1 MSMYMKNLSTT
12 VWFALFATVLFGCG
26 GDQVGL
32 TGTAE
37 TPLICKAPE
46 TKTEDGSACEIVIV
60 PCNYPEV
67 PNDLG
72 LCEMDTGA
80 WPDGANGITMPEP
93 EYIPKDG
100 EVVLYYAL
108 TSGEY
113 TGWGLH
119 AFNEGQCT
127 SWAMFDAPG
136 GDDAVTGTSWGIPID
151 PVGVDP
157 NFGVYWVMD
166 TTANLNCGNWI
177 PYNFDASLQVQF
189 TAIAQLAD
197 DTVNPTN
204 RFFLLEGLDLVF
216 PHPRTFDSLVV
227 PGGSTLTCEAPL
239 ILNEAGDACI
249 DDPTA
254 LKTFVP
260 GEATLYLK
268 GSFNEWLGDDV
279 TDEVK
284 AEYVFEYADGVY
296 TMVASIPASA
306 EEYSFKVADDL
317 WSEPT
322 SFGASATE
330 EPVVLSEGKTLV
342 VGEDV
347 GQNITLTVSADTNYQ
362 FIFDA
367 TDPELPVLTV
377 IEVPLKKV
385 MYVKGTLNE
394 WSNTQ
399 AMVYEGDNIYS
410 SVFTLDATD
419 YEFKVADA
427 NWIDDTNFGAA
438 SGDEILDLDTPK
450 SLVFGE
456 GIAQNITITIAEA
469 GNYKFVL
476 DATSTE
482 SPQLT
487 VSTAVPYGNN
497 ALYLKGTMNDWS
509 QVEGFGFAHA
519 DNHYTLVT
527 LLDAATHEFKIAP
540 EDWNDAA
547 TIGGL
552 VDNNLITL
560 DEALTVA
567 VKDDDGT
574 ENLRLVVDAPAM
586 YHFDINATDKHAP
599 VLLVSE
605 YTPFAAR
612 TMMLKG
618 TMNDWS
624 NDEAYAFTYD
634 AGIFTLET
642 TLDAATHEFK
652 VASADWEDDST
663 IGGLVDMNV
672 VTVAEPL
679 TVAIKNDGGTENIR
693 LVVAEQTTYVFTVD
707 ATMVGAP
714 VLTIAVKE

>member
-1 MSMYMKNLSTT
+1 MSMYMKKLLTT
-12 VWFALFATVLFGCG
+12 MLFAISAAALSSCG

-37 TPLICKAPE
+37 TSLICKAPE
-46 TKTEDGSACEIVIV
+46 TLTDDGTACELIIV

-67 PNDLG
+67 PNELG

-80 WPDGANGITMPEP
+80 WPDGTNGITMPEP
-93 EYIPKDG
+93 EYIPKDD
-100 EVVLYYAL
+100 EIVLYYAL
-108 TSGEY
+108 KEGEY

-119 AFNEGQCT
+119 AFNEGLCT
-127 SWAMFDAPG
+127 SWAMFDGPG
-136 GDDAVTGTSWGIPID
+136 GETTGTSWGIPID

-166 TTANLNCGNWI
+166 ITDNRNCGNWI

-197 DTVNPTN
+197 ETVNPTN

-227 PGGSTLTCEAPL
+227 PGGSTLICEDPQV
-239 ILNEAGDACI
+239 LNETGDACI

-254 LKTFVP
+254 LVTFVP

-268 GSFNEWLGDDV
+268 GSFNDWTTNED
-279 TDEVK
+279 
-284 AEYVFEYADGVY
+284 YVFEYADGVY
-296 TMVASIPASA
+296 TMVASLAAAA
-306 EEYSFKVADDL
+306 EDYNFKIADDL

-322 SFGASATE
+322 SFGATATE
-330 EPVVLSEGKTLV
+330 EPVVLGEDKTLV

-347 GQNITLTVSADTNYQ
+347 GQNITLTVSADANYQ

-377 IEVPLKKV
+377 IEVPLKRV

-394 WSNTQ
+394 WSNSQ

-410 SVFTLDATD
+410 SVFTLEATD

-427 NWIDDTNFGAA
+427 NWIDDTNFGATL
-438 SGDEILDLDTPK
+438 GDEMIDLDTPK

-456 GIAQNITITIAEA
+456 GVAQNITLTITEA

-482 SPQLT
+482 APLLT

-497 ALYLKGTMNDWS
+497 ELYLKGTMNDWS
-509 QVEGFGFAHA
+509 QVEGFGFAYA
-519 DNHYTLVT
+519 DNHYTLAT
-527 LLDAATHEFKIAP
+527 LLEPATHEFKIAP
-540 EDWNDAA
+540 DDWNDAA
-547 TIGGL
+547 SIGGL
-552 VDNNLITL
+552 PDNALITL

-567 VKDDDGT
+567 VKDDGGS
-574 ENLRLVVDAPAM
+574 ENLRFVVDASAM
-586 YHFDINATDKHAP
+586 YQFDIDATDKHAP

-605 YTPFAAR
+605 YTPFVAR

-624 NDEAYAFTYD
+624 NDVAYEFTYA

-642 TLDAATHEFK
+642 TVDAATHEFK
-652 VASADWEDDST
+652 IASADWEDDST
-663 IGGLVDMNV
+663 IGGLPDMNL

-679 TVAIKNDGGTENIR
+679 TVAIKDDGGTENIR
-693 LVVAEQTTYVFTVD
+693 LVVDAQTTYIFTVD
-707 ATMVGAP
+707 ATIVGAP
-714 VLTIAVKE
+714 VLTVTVKE

>member
-1 MSMYMKNLSTT
+1 MSMYMKKLLTT
-12 VWFALFATVLFGCG
+12 MLFALSAAVLSSCG

-32 TGTAE
+32 TGTAD
-37 TPLICKAPE
+37 TLLICKSPE
-46 TKTEDGSACEIVIV
+46 TKTEDGSACELVIV
-60 PCNYPEV
+60 PCNYPEI
-67 PNDLG
+67 PNELG
-72 LCEMDTGA
+72 LCVMDTGA

-93 EYIPKDG
+93 EYIPQDG

-108 TSGEY
+108 KNGEY

-136 GDDAVTGTSWGIPID
+136 GETTGTSWGIPID

-157 NFGVYWVMD
+157 NYGVYWVMD

-177 PYNFDASLQVQF
+177 PYNFDVGLQVQF
-189 TAIAQLAD
+189 TAIAQLANE
-197 DTVNPTN
+197 TVNPTS

-216 PHPRTFDSLVV
+216 PNPRTFDSLVV
-227 PGGSTLTCEAPL
+227 PGGSTLTCDEPL

-254 LKTFVP
+254 LVTFVP

-268 GSFNEWLGDDV
+268 GSFNDWTTNE
-279 TDEVK
+279 
-284 AEYVFEYADGVY
+284 EYVFEYAEGVY
-296 TMVASIPASA
+296 TMVATLAASA
-306 EEYSFKVADDL
+306 DDYSFKIADDL

-322 SFGASATE
+322 SFGAAATE
-330 EPVVLSEGKTLV
+330 EPVVLGEGKTLV

-347 GQNITLTVSADTNYQ
+347 GQNITFTVSADANYQ

-367 TDPELPVLTV
+367 TDPELPVMTV
-377 IEVPLKKV
+377 IEVPLKRI

-394 WSNTQ
+394 WSNSQ
-399 AMVYEGDNIYS
+399 AMVYEGDNIYTS
-410 SVFTLDATD
+410 TFVLEATD

-427 NWIDDTNFGAA
+427 NWTDDTNFGATL
-438 SGDEILDLDTPK
+438 GDEMLDLDVSK

-456 GIAQNITITIAEA
+456 GVAQNITIAIAEA

-482 SPQLT
+482 APILT

-497 ALYLKGTMNDWS
+497 ALYLKGTMNGWS
-509 QVEGFGFAHA
+509 QVEGFGFGYA

-527 LLDAATHEFKIAP
+527 LLDAATQEFKIAP
-540 EDWNDAA
+540 DDWNDAA

-552 VDNNLITL
+552 PDNNLITL
-560 DEALTVA
+560 DEALIVA
-567 VKDDDGT
+567 VKDDGGS
-574 ENLRLVVDAPAM
+574 ENLRFVVDAPAM
-586 YHFDINATDKHAP
+586 YQFDIDATDKHAP
-599 VLLVSE
+599 VLVVSE

-612 TMMLKG
+612 PMMLKG
-618 TMNDWS
+618 TMNGWS
-624 NDEAYAFTYD
+624 NDVAYEFTYA
-634 AGIFTLET
+634 AGIYTLET

-652 VASADWEDDST
+652 VASADWEDNST
-663 IGGLVDMNV
+663 IGALPEMSVL
-672 VTVAEPL
+672 TVAEPL
-679 TVAIKNDGGTENIR
+679 TVAIKDDGGADNLR
-693 LVVAEQTTYVFTVD
+693 LVVDAQTTYIFTIN
-707 ATMVGAP
+707 ATIVGAP
-714 VLTIAVKE
+714 VLTVAIKE

>member
-1 MSMYMKNLSTT
+1 MSMYMKKLLTT
-12 VWFALFATVLFGCG
+12 MLFALSVAALSGCG

-37 TPLICKAPE
+37 SLLICKAPE
-46 TKTEDGSACEIVIV
+46 TLTEDGSACELVIV
-60 PCNYPEV
+60 PCNYPEI
-67 PNDLG
+67 PNELG
-72 LCEMDTGA
+72 LCVMDTGA
-80 WPDGANGITMPEP
+80 WPDGTNGITMSEP

-108 TSGEY
+108 TNGDY

-127 SWAMFDAPG
+127 SWAMFDGPG
-136 GDDAVTGTSWGIPID
+136 GETTGTSWGIPID

-166 TTANLNCGNWI
+166 LTDNRNCGNWI
-177 PYNFDASLQVQF
+177 PYNFDASVQVQF
-189 TAIAQLAD
+189 TAIAD
-197 DTVNPTN
+197 VTGNPESQS
-204 RFFLLEGLDLVF
+204 FFLLEGLDLVF
-216 PHPRTFDSLVV
+216 PNPRTFDSLVV
-227 PGGSTLTCEAPL
+227 PGGSTLICEDPQV
-239 ILNEAGDACI
+239 LNETGDACI

-254 LKTFVP
+254 LVTFVP

-268 GSFNEWLGDDV
+268 GSFNDWSTNDD
-279 TDEVK
+279 
-284 AEYVFEYADGVY
+284 YVFEYADSVY
-296 TMVASIPASA
+296 TMVASIAASA
-306 EEYSFKVADDL
+306 DEYSFKIADDL

-322 SFGASATE
+322 SFGATETE
-330 EPVVLSEGKTLV
+330 EPVVLGEGKTLT
-342 VGEDV
+342 VGEGV
-347 GQNITLTVSADTNYQ
+347 GQNITLTVSEDTNYQ

-377 IEVPLKKV
+377 IEVPLKRV

-399 AMVYEGDNIYS
+399 AMVYEGDNIYN

-427 NWIDDTNFGAA
+427 NWTDDTNFGAA
-438 SGDEILDLDTPK
+438 LGDEMIDLDTPK

-456 GIAQNITITIAEA
+456 GVAQNITITIAEA

-482 SPQLT
+482 APILT

-497 ALYLKGTMNDWS
+497 ALYLKGTMNGWS
-509 QVEGFGFAHA
+509 QVEGYGFGYA
-519 DNHYTLVT
+519 DNHYTLATV
-527 LLDAATHEFKIAP
+527 LDAATHEFKIAP
-540 EDWNDAA
+540 DDWNDAA

-552 VDNNLITL
+552 PDMNVITL

-567 VKDDDGT
+567 VNEDGGS
-574 ENLRLVVDAPAM
+574 ENLRFVVDAPAM
-586 YHFDINATDKHAP
+586 YQFDVDATDKHAP
-599 VLLVSE
+599 VLVVSE
-605 YTPFAAR
+605 YTPFSAR

-618 TMNDWS
+618 TMNGWS
-624 NDEAYAFTYD
+624 NDVAYEFSYA
-634 AGIFTLET
+634 AGIYTLET

-663 IGGLVDMNV
+663 IGGLPDMNV
-672 VTVAEPL
+672 VLAAEPL
-679 TVAIKNDGGTENIR
+679 TVATNSDGGSENIR
-693 LVVAEQTTYVFTVD
+693 LVVDAQTTYIFTVD
-707 ATMVGAP
+707 ATIVGAP
-714 VLTIAVKE
+714 VLTVTVKE

>member
-1 MSMYMKNLSTT
+1 MKKLLTT
-12 VWFALFATVLFGCG
+12 MLFALSAAVLSSCG

-32 TGTAE
+32 TGTAD
-37 TPLICKAPE
+37 TLLICKAPE
-46 TKTEDGSACEIVIV
+46 TLTEDGSACELVIV

-67 PNDLG
+67 PNELG
-72 LCEMDTGA
+72 LCVMDTGA
-80 WPDGANGITMPEP
+80 WPEGANGITMAEP
-93 EYIPKDG
+93 EYTPKDG

-108 TSGEY
+108 KDGEY

-127 SWAMFDAPG
+127 SWAMFDGPG
-136 GDDAVTGTSWGIPID
+136 GETTGTSWGIPID

-157 NFGVYWVMD
+157 NYGVYWVMD

-197 DTVNPTN
+197 ETVNPTN

-216 PHPRTFDSLVV
+216 PNPRTFDSLVV
-227 PGGSTLTCEAPL
+227 PGGSTLICVEPQV
-239 ILNEAGDACI
+239 LNETGDACI

-254 LKTFVP
+254 LVTFVP

-268 GSFNEWLGDDV
+268 GSFNDWTTNE
-279 TDEVK
+279 
-284 AEYVFEYADGVY
+284 EYVFEYADGVY

-306 EEYSFKVADDL
+306 DDYSFKIADDL

-322 SFGASATE
+322 SFGAAATE

-367 TDPELPVLTV
+367 TDPELPVLTI
-377 IEVPLKKV
+377 IEVPLKRV

-394 WSNTQ
+394 WSNSQ
-399 AMVYEGDNIYS
+399 AMVYEGDNVYT

-427 NWIDDTNFGAA
+427 NWTDDTNFGATL
-438 SGDEILDLDTPK
+438 GDEVLDLDVSK

-456 GIAQNITITIAEA
+456 GVAQNITVTIAEA

-476 DATSTE
+476 DASTLDA
-482 SPQLT
+482 PTLT

-509 QVEGFGFAHA
+509 QVEGFGFGYA
-519 DNHYTLVT
+519 DNHYTLATV
-527 LLDAATHEFKIAP
+527 LDAATHEFKIAP
-540 EDWNDAA
+540 DDWNDAA
-547 TIGGL
+547 TIGAL
-552 VDNNLITL
+552 PDNTLITL

-567 VKDDDGT
+567 VKDDGGT
-574 ENLRLVVDAPAM
+574 ENLRFVVDAPAM
-586 YHFDINATDKHAP
+586 YQFDIDATDKHAP
-599 VLLVSE
+599 VLIVSE

-618 TMNDWS
+618 TMNGWS
-624 NDEAYAFTYD
+624 NEVEYEFTYA

-652 VASADWEDDST
+652 VASADWEDEST
-663 IGGLVDMNV
+663 IGGLLDMNV
-672 VTVAEPL
+672 AVVAEPL
-679 TVAIKNDGGTENIR
+679 TVAIKNDGGPENIR
-693 LVVAEQTTYVFTVD
+693 LVVAEQTTYIFTVD
-707 ATMVGAP
+707 ATIVGAP
-714 VLTIAVKE
+714 VLTVTVKE

>member
-1 MSMYMKNLSTT
+1 MSMYMKKLLTT
-12 VWFALFATVLFGCG
+12 MLFALSAAVLSSCG

-32 TGTAE
+32 TGTAD
-37 TPLICKAPE
+37 TLLICKAPE
-46 TKTEDGSACEIVIV
+46 TLTEDGSACELVIV

-67 PNDLG
+67 PNELG
-72 LCEMDTGA
+72 LCVMDTGP
-80 WPDGANGITMPEP
+80 WSDGANGITMPEP
-93 EYIPKDG
+93 EYIPQDG

-108 TSGEY
+108 KNGEY

-157 NFGVYWVMD
+157 NFGAYWVMD
-166 TTANLNCGNWI
+166 TTANVNCGNWI
-177 PYNFDASLQVQF
+177 PYNFDAGSQVQF
-189 TAIAQLAD
+189 TAIADL
-197 DTVNPTN
+197 TGNPDSQS
-204 RFFLLEGLDLVF
+204 FFLLEGLDLVF

-227 PGGSTLTCEAPL
+227 PGGSTLTCEEPQ
-239 ILNEAGDACI
+239 ILNETGDACI

-254 LKTFVP
+254 LVTFVP

-268 GSFNEWLGDDV
+268 GSFNDWLGDEA
-279 TDEVK
+279 TDEIK

-296 TMVASIPASA
+296 TMATAIAAST
-306 EEYSFKVADDL
+306 EDYSFKIADDL

-322 SFGASATE
+322 SFGATATE
-330 EPVVLSEGKTLV
+330 EPVVLAEGKTLV

-377 IEVPLKKV
+377 IEVPLKRV

-394 WSNTQ
+394 WSNSQ
-399 AMVYEGDNIYS
+399 AMVYDGDNIYT

-427 NWIDDTNFGAA
+427 NWTDDTNFGATL
-438 SGDEILDLDTPK
+438 GDEMLDLDTPK

-456 GIAQNITITIAEA
+456 GVAQNITLTIAEA

-476 DATSTE
+476 DTTTPEA
-482 SPQLT
+482 PVLT

-497 ALYLKGTMNDWS
+497 ELYLKGTMNGWS
-509 QVEGFGFAHA
+509 QVEGFGFGYA
-519 DNHYTLVT
+519 DNHYTLAT

-540 EDWNDAA
+540 DDWNDAA
-547 TIGGL
+547 TIGAL
-552 VDNNLITL
+552 PDNTLITL

-567 VKDDDGT
+567 VKDDGGT
-574 ENLRLVVDAPAM
+574 ENLRFIVDAPAM
-586 YHFDINATDKHAP
+586 YQFDIDATDKHAP
-599 VLLVSE
+599 VLVVSE

-618 TMNDWS
+618 TMNGWS
-624 NDEAYAFTYD
+624 NDVAYEFTYA

-663 IGGLVDMNV
+663 IGGLLDMNLV
-672 VTVAEPL
+672 VVAEPL
-679 TVAIKNDGGTENIR
+679 TVAIKDDGGTENIR
-693 LVVAEQTTYVFTVD
+693 LVVEAQTTYIFTVD
-707 ATMVGAP
+707 ATIVGAP
-714 VLTIAVKE
+714 VLTVAVKE

>member
-1 MSMYMKNLSTT
+1 MYMKKLLTT
-12 VWFALFATVLFGCG
+12 MLFAFSAAVLSSCG

-37 TPLICKAPE
+37 TLLICKSPE
-46 TKTEDGSACEIVIV
+46 TLTEDGTACELVIV
-60 PCNYPEV
+60 PCNYPEI

-72 LCEMDTGA
+72 LCVMDTGA
-80 WPDGANGITMPEP
+80 WPDGTNGITMPEP
-93 EYIPKDG
+93 EYVPKDG

-119 AFNEGQCT
+119 AFNEGLCT
-127 SWAMFDAPG
+127 SWAMFDGPG
-136 GDDAVTGTSWGIPID
+136 GDTTGTSWGIPID

-157 NFGVYWVMD
+157 NYGAYWVMD

-197 DTVNPTN
+197 ETVNPTN

-216 PHPRTFDSLVV
+216 PNPRTFDSLVV
-227 PGGSTLTCEAPL
+227 PGGSTLTCDEPL
-239 ILNEAGDACI
+239 ILNETGDACI

-254 LKTFVP
+254 LVTFVP
-260 GEATLYLK
+260 GDATLYLK
-268 GSFNEWLGDDV
+268 GSFNGWLGDEA

-306 EEYSFKVADDL
+306 DEYSFKIADDL

-322 SFGASATE
+322 SFGAAATE
-330 EPVVLSEGKTLV
+330 EPVVLGEDKTLV

-347 GQNITLTVSADTNYQ
+347 SQNITFTVSADANYQ
-362 FIFDA
+362 FIFNA

-399 AMVYEGDNIYS
+399 AMVYEGQNIYT
-410 SVFTLDATD
+410 SVFTLAATD

-427 NWIDDTNFGAA
+427 TWTDDTNFGAA
-438 SGDEILDLDTPK
+438 LGDEMLDLDVSK

-456 GIAQNITITIAEA
+456 GVAQNIAITIAEA

-482 SPQLT
+482 APILT

-509 QVEGFGFAHA
+509 QVEGFGFGYA
-519 DNHYTLVT
+519 DNHYILAT
-527 LLDAATHEFKIAP
+527 LLDTATHEFKIAP
-540 EDWNDAA
+540 DDWNDAA
-547 TIGGL
+547 SIGGL
-552 VDNNLITL
+552 PENNLITQ

-567 VKDDDGT
+567 VKDDGGT
-574 ENLRLVVDAPAM
+574 ENLRFVVDAPAM
-586 YHFDINATDKHAP
+586 YQFDIDATDKHAP
-599 VLLVSE
+599 VLVVSE

-612 TMMLKG
+612 TLMLKG
-618 TMNDWS
+618 TMNGWS
-624 NDEAYAFTYD
+624 NDAAYEFTYA

-652 VASADWEDDST
+652 VASAEWEDDST
-663 IGGLVDMNV
+663 IGGLLDMNV
-672 VTVAEPL
+672 VLAAEPL

-693 LVVAEQTTYVFTVD
+693 LEVAEQTTYIFTVD
-707 ATMVGAP
+707 ATIVGAP
-714 VLTIAVKE
+714 VLTITVKE